1 VLQLGVWLT
10 DRWPRH
16 SVPEGCEIGPARD
29 VDEVLGVLGPELRP
43 LLVDGFGQP
52 GHAALVLRVD
62 GAAVGCAR
70 VTEAGGTAYVSGIAV
85 RPEYRGRGLGRLIS
99 AAAVEHGV
107 RAAGLAWLHCEDYLA
122 PLYEQLGLRRV
133 TTHVD
138 LEPA

>member
-1 VLQLGVWLT
+1 M
-10 DRWPRH
+10 
-16 SVPEGCEIGPARD
+16 
-29 VDEVLGVLGPELRP
+29 DEFLGVLGPKLRP

-70 VTEAGGTAYVSGIAV
+70 VTEAGGTAYVSGIVV
-85 RPEYRGRGLGRLIS
+85 RPEFRGRGLGRLIS

-107 RAAGLAWLHCEDYLA
+107 RAAGLAWLHCEDHLA
-122 PLYEQLGLRRV
+122 PLYEQLGLRRL